1 MRKTNTKGNTPLHDA
16 VINDNKEFAELLV
29 SRDSEVAYYNNNNGK
44 SPLYLAVEN
53 GNKKEILDDLLKTKA
68 SIPKNRKHG
77 DSPPEGKSP
86 VHAAIKQRNRGDHN
100 FITH

>member
-16 VINDNKEFAELLV
+16 VITDNKEVVKLLV
-29 SRDSEVAYYNNNNGK
+29 SKDPEVAYYNNKNGK

-53 GNKKEILDDLLKTKA
+53 DNKKERLDDLLKTEA
-68 SIPKNRKHG
+68 SFPIKSEDG
-77 DSPPEGKSP
+77 DALPEGKSP
-86 VHAAIKQRNRGDHN
+86 VHAAIKQRNRGDDN

>member
-16 VINDNKEFAELLV
+16 VITDNKEFAELLV
-29 SRDSEVAYYNNNNGK
+29 SRDPEVAYYNNNNGK

-68 SIPKNRKHG
+68 SFPIKSEDG

>member
-1 MRKTNTKGNTPLHDA
+1 MSSKIHNVPLIFHL
-16 VINDNKEFAELLV
+16 NYF
-29 SRDSEVAYYNNNNGK
+29 K

-53 GNKKEILDDLLKTKA
+53 GNKKEILDDLLKTKV
-68 SIPKNRKHG
+68 SFPIKSEDG

-100 FITH
+100 VITH